1 MLLLSVFVPIQFS
14 DARFEDVKQGKIYLF
29 NICDDCVNA
38 QTVDIGAESQ
48 GPAASLQ
55 GLQGSAGPQGETG
68 ATGPAGPQGE
78 TGPAGPQGETGPS
91 TIPQALGGSGGGGGF
106 GAGGGGGGLGGGAVF
121 NLQGA
126 GLSPGQQQVSM
137 TQLQNVIQQQE
148 EAMQLQAN
156 SVSRQGQLQ
165 DAILSGIN

>member
-106 GAGGGGGGLGGGAVF
+106 GAGGGAVF

-126 GLSPGQQQVSM
+126 ALSLDQQQVSM

-148 EAMQLQAN
+148 EAMRLQAN
-156 SVSRQGQLQ
+156 SVFRQGQLQ